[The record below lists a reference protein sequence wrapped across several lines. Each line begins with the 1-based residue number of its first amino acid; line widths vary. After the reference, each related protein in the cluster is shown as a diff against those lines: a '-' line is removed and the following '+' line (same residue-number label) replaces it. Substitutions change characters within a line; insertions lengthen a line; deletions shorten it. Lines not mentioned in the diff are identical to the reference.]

1 MHAKHVIHTLRA
13 TAVATAAAG
22 SLLMPA
28 TALAAAPAPAP
39 SPSPSSSPGHNGY
52 VSAARSDAQIRSF
65 WEKHAHDKTFA
76 PTLDKKAEGRP
87 GPERRAAGAEDGTA
101 ATGGESVKIAGTR
114 PATPATAAQGRN
126 ALRSGPADLRESV
139 RTFTGRLNWDLGGGY
154 MGLCTATVVVSDNH
168 DTLATARHCMKTLP
182 DKTTIDPN
190 ANYRFAPGWY
200 VDASGEHAPY
210 GWFTWRGAAIT
221 PENDQQN
228 DDTAFIAVNPQN
240 GKHVQ
245 DVVGSAGIAF
255 NAALPSNVAFAG
267 IPGDV
272 NQLHVCEQPAHWGQ
286 ENPPQILLRSS
297 CDGDSELAG
306 GASGGG
312 VYDADAFRNGG
323 GVYDIG
329 SYSGS
334 YLNQAAAASFRDEA
348 VTIYRAVGGS
358 QGNGDVVLKP
368 GFTMKAG
375 SSVAAGGTTLTLQK
389 NGQLHLNG
397 PRRDWWSG
405 QPDIDGAHLDFQ
417 SDGNLVMYDGNG
429 TAHWALNLNNREGG
443 ATPVA
448 GSTVKVQADGNLV
461 VYGPD
466 GAVKWAAF
474 CYGTNRC

>member
-1 MHAKHVIHTLRA
+1 MYTERLARLTRPTLRA
-13 TAVATAAAG
+13 AAMATALAG
-22 SLLMPA
+22 SLLMPTA
-28 TALAAAPAPAP
+28 ALAAAVPTP
-39 SPSPSSSPGHNGY
+39 SPSPAAPGHNGY

-65 WEKHAHDKTFA
+65 WEKHAHDKPSA
-76 PTLDKKAEGRP
+76 PTLDKKAGSKPDQERHAAEGST
-87 GPERRAAGAEDGTA
+87 AGREP
-101 ATGGESVKIAGTR
+101 VRIAGTK
-114 PATPATAAQGRN
+114 PTTSAAATTTRS
-126 ALRSGPADLRESV
+126 ALRGAADLREGV
-139 RTFTGRLNWDLGGGY
+139 RAFTGRLNWDDGPGY

-168 DTLATARHCMKTLP
+168 DTLATARHCMKTLS
-182 DKTTIDPN
+182 DKVTIDPN

-200 VDASGEHAPY
+200 VDANGEHAPY
-210 GWFTWRGAAIT
+210 GWFTWRGAAVT

-228 DDTAFIAVNPQN
+228 DDTAFIALNPQN

-245 DVVGSAGIAF
+245 DVVGSSGIAF
-255 NAALPSNVAFAG
+255 NAALPSNVAIAG

-272 NQLHVCEQPAHWGQ
+272 NQLHVCEQSAHWGP
-286 ENPPQILLRSS
+286 ENPPQILLQSS

-323 GVYDIG
+323 GLYDIG

-334 YLNQAAAASFRDEA
+334 YLNQAATASFRDEA
-348 VTIYRAVGGS
+348 VNIYRAVGSS
-358 QGNGDVVLKP
+358 QSNGDVLLKP

-375 SSVAAGGTTLTLQK
+375 SSVTAGGTTLTLQK
-389 NGQLHLNG
+389 DGLLHLNG

-405 QPDIDGAHLDFQ
+405 QSNIGGARLDFQ
-417 SDGNLVMYDGNG
+417 SDGNLVVYDGNG

-443 ATPVA
+443 IAPVA
-448 GSTVKVQADGNLV
+448 GSTVRLQADGNLV

-474 CYGTNRC
+474 CYGTNHC